1 MKDQF
6 YEVVQLIKQS
16 RENAI
21 KSVNVEL
28 INLYWNIGSYIRHQL
43 AISDWGDKTVEE
55 LANYVKRHHPEL
67 RGFNKRGLYRMKQFY
82 ETYHEIQIVSSAMTQ
97 LQLSDSKVNIIVS
110 SAMTQYKEEDIRGT
124 LLTQISWTHHLTIM
138 SRCKRDEEIEFYVRQ
153 AIKERYTVKE
163 LDRQISAALFERTIL
178 SKTKASP
185 KAKELHPDI
194 GNTIKDNYLVDFI
207 NLHESHSEGDLQ
219 KGLVNQMK
227 DFVLELGK
235 DFLFISEEFKLQVGS
250 TDFYVDLLFFHRGLQ
265 CMIAIELKTD
275 KFKPAHLGQLNF
287 YLEALDKDVKRPHE
301 NPSIGILLCKDKDNE
316 VVEYALN
323 TSLSPT
329 LVAEYKTQLP
339 DKKVLQ
345 AKMEDIF
352 NT

>member
-1 MKDQF
+1 MRDQF
-6 YEVVQLIKQS
+6 HEIVQLIKQS

-28 INLYWNIGSYIRHQL
+28 INLYWNVGSYIRHQL
-43 AISDWGDKTVEE
+43 AESDWGDKTVEE
-55 LANYVKRHHPEL
+55 LAAYVKNYHPEL

-82 ETYHEIQIVSSAMTQ
+82 ETYHKIQIVSSAMTQ

-110 SAMTQYKEEDIRGT
+110 SAMTQYKKEDIRGT
-124 LLTQISWTHHLTIM
+124 LLTQISWTQHLTIM
-138 SRCKRDEEIEFYVRQ
+138 SRCKRDEEIEFYIKQ
-153 AIKERYTVKE
+153 SIKERYTVKE
-163 LDRQISAALFERTIL
+163 LDRQISAALFERTVL
-178 SKTKASP
+178 GKTHASP

-194 GNTIKDNYLVDFI
+194 GNTIKDNYVIDFL
-207 NLHESHSEGDLQ
+207 NLKETHSEADLQ
-219 KGLVNQMK
+219 KSLIAQMK

-235 DFLFISEEFKLQVGS
+235 DFLFVSEEYKLQVGNS
-250 TDFYVDLLFFHRGLQ
+250 DFYIDLVFFHRGLQ
-265 CMIAIELKTD
+265 CLIAIELKTD

-287 YLEALDKDVKRPHE
+287 YLEALDRDVKRPNE
-301 NPSIGILLCKDKDNE
+301 NPSIGILLCKDQDNE

-329 LVAEYKTQLP
+329 LVSEYKTQLP

-345 AKMEDIF
+345 AKMEEIF
-352 NT
+352 NS